1 MQLTGSVRTLTLTL
15 AYVCLS
21 CANLRCWCWSTMM
34 KIVRSPTSERNA
46 PSTFKGTC
54 GTALCHQFAASSKL
68 FLLSTLL
75 PIPNEI
81 HTCRI
86 PRNPNPGNLLSLKQS
101 VTLTGLGS
109 EMFEKAVRGLS
120 TLYQHAKGKVQQRG
134 CQLRTWMPGEAE
146 GDLTLTFSSR
156 YLTPGNQAAD
166 DIHPDM
172 AEVIDPLN
180 ILRPL
185 LLTEVH
191 TLDNAV
197 FYWQRMP
204 ASAA

>member
-1 MQLTGSVRTLTLTL
+1 MPLTGSVRTLTSTL

-21 CANLRCWCWSTMM
+21 CANLLCWCWSTMM
-34 KIVRSPTSERNA
+34 KIARSPMSERNA

-54 GTALCHQFAASSKL
+54 GIALCHRFAASSKP
-68 FLLSTLL
+68 FILSAPL
-75 PIPNEI
+75 PMPNKI
-81 HTCRI
+81 RTCRI

-109 EMFEKAVRGLS
+109 ETFEKAVRGLS

-134 CQLRTWMPGEAE
+134 CQLRNWTPGEAE

-156 YLTPGNQAAD
+156 YLTPGNQATD
-166 DIHPDM
+166 DIRPDM

-204 ASAA
+204 ASAT